1 MRAMPDSTPVSVPPA
16 AGAPPPPPAAPAARC
31 WIADA
36 QGARETE
43 PAAAVAAAAAGAMVW
58 IDLEGLD
65 EPAVAALLQP
75 LAIHPLV
82 IEDMVTDVNR
92 PKVDNY
98 GAYLYVALHSARW
111 EDERPT
117 LKELDIVVGA
127 NFLITYHDSATRSI
141 TSAHATIA
149 RRPHLLANGPAELL
163 HHVLDVLVDN
173 YLPIMERVGAEID
186 EVEDQV
192 FDPMQPSDHARIIR
206 LKRGMSALR
215 RIVGPQRDAV
225 LALTRDE
232 FRPIPPE
239 MRPYLR
245 DVYDRIARINDLLD
259 SYRDEI
265 STVLELHV
273 TMTSNRLNEVIK
285 RLTVV
290 ATIGLPLTVV
300 TSYFG
305 MNFEFGEYKLSHPHV
320 FVLAL
325 LVASGLGTL
334 WYLRRRGWD

>member
-1 MRAMPDSTPVSVPPA
+1 MT
-16 AGAPPPPPAAPAARC
+16 RC
-31 WIADA
+31 WVADA
-36 QGARETE
+36 QGAREAAPQE
-43 PAAAVAAAAAGAMVW
+43 AIAAAVAGAMVW

-65 EPAVAALLQP
+65 EPSVTELLRP

-82 IEDMVTDVNR
+82 VEDMVTDVNR

-98 GAYLYVALHSARW
+98 GDYLYVALHSARW
-111 EDERPT
+111 EEERPA
-117 LKELDIVVGA
+117 LNELDIVVGM
-127 NFLITYHDSATRSI
+127 NFLITYHDAATRSV
-141 TSAHATIA
+141 TAAHATLP

-163 HHVLDVLVDN
+163 HYLLDVLVDN

-186 EVEDQV
+186 ALEDLV
-192 FDPMQPSDHARIIR
+192 FDPRQPTDHVRIIR
-206 LKRGMSALR
+206 LKRGMSALG
-215 RIVGPQRDAV
+215 RIVGPQRDTV

-232 FRPIPPE
+232 FRPIPPV

-245 DVYDRIARINDLLD
+245 DVYDRIARIHDLLG

-265 STVLELHV
+265 GTVLELHV

-285 RLTVV
+285 RLTVL
-290 ATIGLPLTVV
+290 ATVGLPLTVV

-305 MNFEFGEYKLSHPHV
+305 MNFEFGEYKLPYPHV
-320 FVLAL
+320 FALGLL
-325 LVASGLGTL
+325 LVSGLLTF

>member
-1 MRAMPDSTPVSVPPA
+1 MT
-16 AGAPPPPPAAPAARC
+16 RC

-36 QGARETE
+36 RGAREAG
-43 PAAAVAAAAAGAMVW
+43 PSQAVSAAAAGTMVW
-58 IDLEGLD
+58 IDLEALD
-65 EPAVAALLQP
+65 EPEVSELLRP

-82 IEDMVTDVNR
+82 VEDMVTDVNR

-98 GAYLYVALHSARW
+98 GDYVYVALHSARW
-111 EDERPT
+111 EDERPS
-117 LKELDIVVGA
+117 LNELDIVVGM
-127 NFLITYHDSATRSI
+127 NFLITYHDTPTRSI
-141 TSAHATIA
+141 TAAHATLS
-149 RRPHLLANGPAELL
+149 RRPDLLANGPAELL
-163 HHVLDVLVDN
+163 HYILDVLVDH
-173 YLPIMERVGAEID
+173 YLPIMEHVSAEID
-186 EVEDQV
+186 AIEDRV
-192 FDPMQPSDHARIIR
+192 FDPGQPPDHPRILR

-232 FRPIPPE
+232 FRPIPQA

-245 DVYDRIARINDLLD
+245 DVYDRIARIHDLLD
-259 SYRDEI
+259 SYREEV
-265 STVLELHV
+265 SSVLELQI

-285 RLTVV
+285 RLTVL

-305 MNFEFGEYKLSHPHV
+305 MNFEFGEYKWAYPHL
-320 FVLAL
+320 FAL
-325 LVASGLGTL
+325 GLLLASGLATL

>member
-1 MRAMPDSTPVSVPPA
+1 VT
-16 AGAPPPPPAAPAARC
+16 RC

-36 QGARETE
+36 QGAREV
-43 PAAAVAAAAAGAMVW
+43 AAPEAVAAAATGAKVW
-58 IDLEGLD
+58 IDLENLD
-65 EPAVAALLQP
+65 EPAVSELLKP

-98 GAYLYVALHSARW
+98 GDYLYVALHSARW
-111 EDERPT
+111 EEERPA
-117 LKELDIVVGA
+117 LNELDIVVGV
-127 NFLITYHDSATRSI
+127 NYLVTYHDSATRSI
-141 TSAHATIA
+141 TAAHAALA

-163 HHVLDVLVDN
+163 HYILDVLVDN
-173 YLPIMERVGAEID
+173 YLPIMERVATEID
-186 EVEDQV
+186 AVEDQI
-192 FDPMQPSDHARIIR
+192 FDPRQPSDHARIIR

-215 RIVGPQRDAV
+215 RIVGPQRDTV

-232 FRPIPPE
+232 FRPIPRA

-245 DVYDRIARINDLLD
+245 DVYDRIARVHDLLD

-265 STVLELHV
+265 SSVLELHV

-285 RLTVV
+285 RLTVL
-290 ATIGLPLTVV
+290 ATVGLPLTVV

-305 MNFEFGEYKLSHPHV
+305 MNFEFGEYKLPHPHL
-320 FVLAL
+320 FAL
-325 LVASGLGTL
+325 GLLLASGLATF

>member
-1 MRAMPDSTPVSVPPA
+1 MT
-16 AGAPPPPPAAPAARC
+16 RC

-36 QGARETE
+36 TGAREAE
-43 PAAAVAAAAAGAMVW
+43 PSAAVAAAVAGAMVW
-58 IDLEGLD
+58 IDLEALD
-65 EPAVAALLQP
+65 EPEVSGLLRP

-82 IEDMVTDVNR
+82 VEDMVTDVNR

-98 GAYLYVALHSARW
+98 GDYVYVALHSARW
-111 EDERPT
+111 EDERPA
-117 LKELDIVVGA
+117 LNELDIVVGM
-127 NFLITYHDSATRSI
+127 NYLITYHDTPTRSI
-141 TSAHATIA
+141 TAAHATLA
-149 RRPHLLANGPAELL
+149 RRPDLLANGPAELL
-163 HHVLDVLVDN
+163 HYVLDVLVDH
-173 YLPIMERVGAEID
+173 YLPIMEHVGAEID
-186 EVEDQV
+186 AIEDRV
-192 FDPMQPSDHARIIR
+192 FDPGQPPDHPRILR

-232 FRPIPPE
+232 FRPIPQA

-245 DVYDRIARINDLLD
+245 DVYDRIARVHDLLD
-259 SYRDEI
+259 SYREEV
-265 STVLELHV
+265 SSVLELQI

-285 RLTVV
+285 RLTVL

-305 MNFEFGEYKLSHPHV
+305 MNFEFGEYKWAYPHL
-320 FVLAL
+320 FAL
-325 LVASGLGTL
+325 GLLLASGLITL